1 MPAPE
6 IISTLSKQETIK
18 IPYDEKLF
26 CVRLLTFIPGKLFS
40 SIKNQKR
47 EMLISLGET
56 MARLDKSLEGYTHKM
71 MNRVHLW
78 NLSHSY
84 LIRNHFSS
92 LSSFPQNKKETIEQI
107 ITDYE
112 KYTLP
117 HLAQAKSGVIHGD
130 VNDNNIIVDPSET
143 SIASLIDFGD
153 IGYGPYIN
161 ELAIGITYGMLD
173 QKNFLQVGRYILNG
187 YQNVFPLEKKDLK
200 LLPQLI
206 KTRLAT
212 SLTMAANSVIEK
224 PDNQYS
230 QITAKPAWELLEQLI
245 QMTEEKILEELMK
258 SI

>member
-1 MPAPE
+1 LNILREKQMRAPE
-6 IISTLSKQETIK
+6 IISSLSNQETIK

-26 CVRLLTFIPGKLFS
+26 CVRLLTFIPGILFS

-47 EMLISLGET
+47 AMLISLGET

-84 LIRNHFSS
+84 LIRNHFSY
-92 LSSFPQNKKETIEQI
+92 LSSFPQKKRETIEQV

-117 HLAQAKSGVIHGD
+117 HLAQSKSGVIHGD
-130 VNDNNIIVDPSET
+130 VNDNNIIVDPSEN
-143 SIASLIDFGD
+143 SIASFIDFGD

-173 QKNFLQVGRYILNG
+173 QSNFLQVGRYILSG
-187 YQNVFPLEKKDLK
+187 YQNVFPLEKKRFEIIASINK
-200 LLPQLI
+200 N
-206 KTRLAT
+206 KTRHI
-212 SLTMAANSVIEK
+212 SDYGSKFCN
-224 PDNQYS
+224 
-230 QITAKPAWELLEQLI
+230 
-245 QMTEEKILEELMK
+245 
-258 SI
+258 